1 MTFTDRLRR
10 ERVIAIVRGTDPKA
24 AERTVHTL
32 REEGV
37 ALIEVSLTTPDAA
50 GIIARCARA
59 AGDALIGAGT
69 VLTGDDAREV
79 QQAGA
84 AFVVTPALAEG
95 SATAHALGLPVVAGA
110 LTPTEVVRAV
120 DEGATAVKLFPASV
134 GGPDYLRALRDPLP
148 GVPFVPTGGVD
159 ATAARAY
166 LEAGAVAVGVGSPIV
181 GDAPR
186 GGDPDALRER
196 CRAFLGALAGH
207 RERA

>member
-1 MTFTDRLRR
+1 MSFTDRLRR
-10 ERVIAIVRGTDPKA
+10 ERLIAIVRGTDPRA
-24 AERTVHTL
+24 AEQTVHTL
-32 REEGV
+32 LEEGV

-50 GIIARCARA
+50 GIIARCTRE

-69 VLTGDDAREV
+69 VLTGDDARAV

-95 SATAHALGLPVVAGA
+95 SVTAHTLGLPVVAGA
-110 LTPTEVVRAV
+110 LTPTEIVRAV
-120 DEGATAVKLFPASV
+120 TEGATAVKLFPASV
-134 GGPDYLRALRDPLP
+134 GGPAYLRTLRDPLP

-159 ATAARAY
+159 ADAARAY
-166 LEAGAVAVGVGSPIV
+166 LEAGALAVGVGSPIV

-186 GGDPDALRER
+186 GGDLNALRER
-196 CRAFLGALAGH
+196 CRSFLAALTGH

>member
-1 MTFTDRLRR
+1 MRFTDRLRR
-10 ERVIAIVRGTDPKA
+10 ERVIAIVRGTDPQA

-50 GIIARCARA
+50 GIIARCARES
-59 AGDALIGAGT
+59 GDSLIGAGT
-69 VLTGDDAREV
+69 VLTGDDARAV

-95 SATAHALGLPVVAGA
+95 SVTAHALGLPVVAGA
-110 LTPTEVVRAV
+110 LTPTEIVRAV
-120 DEGATAVKLFPASV
+120 SEGAAAVKLFPASV
-134 GGPDYLRALRDPLP
+134 GGPSYLRALRDPLP

-159 ATAARAY
+159 TEAARAY
-166 LEAGAVAVGVGSPIV
+166 LEAGALAVGVGSPIV

-186 GGDPDALRER
+186 GGDVDELRAR
-196 CRAFLGALAGH
+196 CRAFLAALAAH
-207 RERA
+207 RDQP